1 MRLFGAQERPY
12 CPGTIISSQAW
23 IVLQNSAGSI
33 AEALIF
39 LVAST
44 LYGLLIVF
52 K

>member
-1 MRLFGAQERPY
+1 MTFRASRAVPRMSA
-12 CPGTIISSQAW
+12 PWA

-33 AEALIF
+33 AKGLIF